1 MMPRQETT
9 NLSSKLQES
18 VFNTILGIPLFLL
31 TDLEQNQE
39 INQGM
44 SQEIRVLAKKLNVKY
59 HVLSQPIFTTARA
72 R

>member
-1 MMPRQETT
+1 MPRQETL

-31 TDLEQNQE
+31 TDLEQDQE

-44 SQEIRVLAKKLNVKY
+44 SQEIKVLAKKLNVKY

>member
-1 MMPRQETT
+1 MLRQETT

-18 VFNTILGIPLFLL
+18 VFNTMLRIRFYLM
-31 TDLEQNQE
+31 TDSKQNQE
-39 INQGM
+39 ISQGM

-72 R
+72 K